1 MKRIITL
8 ILGCSLFLSSFTAC
22 KESEREDNDLK
33 GNITS
38 EKQTLIDLGDEIRAY
53 IPVNRAFFTVGG
65 DDYSPDGNA
74 YNDVINDTEF
84 SAEVKL
90 QMTNTLYFDGMD
102 FTQFKRL
109 DFNEENITNYAGNYN
124 VGNDGKVNLKYIR
137 YHSYNDDNE
146 ELYFDLE
153 TEQTNMNYGRKLVTI
168 VDGMLEANDNGS
180 FFDLPFPRFSW
191 NDKYP
196 YIYGCFYNQIKES
209 GDNWVYLWINEDLN
223 TELYSIDNY
232 LVAEQKGYSF
242 TGTVSQDEFTLKY
255 DVSDFNENRPQIQ
268 MDFRSDNTWVSDL
281 KSSYSGN
288 DGHSG
293 KWEMF
298 DEHCLIIFPPEDD
311 EYYSP
316 KDITVFYLDFENKN
330 IYVPFYIR
338 CDDMIKIAEEYENI
352 KN

>member
-1 MKRIITL
+1 MT
-8 ILGCSLFLSSFTAC
+8 G
-22 KESEREDNDLK
+22 N
-33 GNITS
+33 GNIIS
-38 EKQTLIDLGDEIRAY
+38 EKQTLKDLDDEIQAY
-53 IPVNRAFFTVGG
+53 IPVNRAFFTVAGVSET
-65 DDYSPDGNA
+65 DYYPDGNA
-74 YNDVINDTEF
+74 YKAVINNTEF
-84 SAEVKL
+84 SIEEKL
-90 QMTNTLYFDGMD
+90 WKSDTLYFDEMS
-102 FTQFKRL
+102 FTQFLPHKVL
-109 DFNEENITNYAGNYN
+109 NSAGAKNAIYYAGNYN

-153 TEQTNMNYGRKLVTI
+153 SEQTNMNYGRKLGTI

-180 FFDLPFPRFSW
+180 FFDLPFPRFSG
-191 NDKYP
+191 NDIVR
-196 YIYGCFYNQIKES
+196 YIYPFFYNRIEES
-209 GDNWVYLWINEDLN
+209 GDNWVNFQINYYDLN

-232 LVAEQKGYSF
+232 LVAEQKGYCF
-242 TGTVSQDEFTLKY
+242 TGTVSKDEFTLKY
-255 DVSDFNENRPQIQ
+255 DVSDFNTNFPQVQ

-281 KSSYSGN
+281 ETSYSGN
-288 DGHSG
+288 DGLSG

-298 DEHCLIIFPPEDD
+298 DEHCLIVFPPEDD
-311 EYYSP
+311 KYYSP